1 MKLRIDQI
9 ITGERDRSDLG
20 DIDGLAESIKA
31 VGLLHPVVVTASHEL
46 VAGDRRLAA
55 VKRLGWAE
63 VPVTV
68 VDLTTAYDVLRA
80 ESDENTCRKG
90 LTPIEASRA
99 RERRSRVLSEDAAK
113 RKREHSGSEPGQQGG
128 GRDVASKLDA
138 TSARRSARA
147 TRKLGAVGTGYSGS
161 TLDKVD
167 RVRHAAER
175 GTVTSHGKTVEVP
188 EPVREIARQGVRDL
202 EERKVRPDRA
212 MQQVEEALNDYLD
225 SDAEIARA
233 RLDKNVTSAISKARH
248 LLSLDAENVG
258 ATAGTEAIDAIE
270 DHHRQVTAWVEKVR
284 ASRPNRLRAIK

>member
-113 RKREHSGSEPGQQGG
+113 RKAQAPGQQR
-128 GRDVASKLDA
+128 GRKVSSSNLDEE
-138 TSARRSARA
+138 TSARPTCRA

-175 GTVTSHGKTVEVP
+175 GTVTSHGKTVMVP

-270 DHHRQVTAWVEKVR
+270 DHHRQVAAWVEKVR
-284 ASRPNRLRAIK
+284 ASRPNRLRAVK